1 MAVSNAGALG
11 MITART
17 HESGKHLLAEIERA
31 KVLTVRPLAV
41 SISVSRNAEHE
52 YDKWVDAVIE
62 GGIRIVETAGNS
74 PRPLLPRLKEHGVTV
89 IHKCTTVR
97 HALSAERDG
106 VDVISMDGFE
116 AAGHPGEHDTSM
128 LIAVPA
134 VLRAVKL
141 PVIASGGVSDGRGLA
156 AALMLGADGVNIG
169 TRFMFTEE

>member
-1 MAVSNAGALG
+1 HVGLGIVEVLEISGGRSPLIIRGLDAYPQHPCPIGVPTLNSEEPDIAVAVSNAGALG

-41 SISVSRNAEHE
+41 STSVSRNAEHE

-97 HALSAERDG
+97 
-106 VDVISMDGFE
+106 
-116 AAGHPGEHDTSM
+116 
-128 LIAVPA
+128 
-134 VLRAVKL
+134 
-141 PVIASGGVSDGRGLA
+141 
-156 AALMLGADGVNIG
+156 
-169 TRFMFTEE
+169 